1 MLENDDNLEID
12 QEESGWDPCMGKSH
26 DRMLDVRRYIVGLLE
41 ERRISNLPGEILHSH
56 FFVSIRFP
64 SIVFYSVILLANR

>member
-12 QEESGWDPCMGKSH
+12 QEESGWDLCMGKSH

-41 ERRISNLPGEILHSH
+41 ESRISNLLG
-56 FFVSIRFP
+56 
-64 SIVFYSVILLANR
+64 